1 MRFTIKREELLKGL
15 NTANRAVANKV
26 NVAILQNVKLEL
38 NEEGLFITGS
48 NYDITIKT
56 QIPYRFNGEEI
67 IRNFKEGSILLEAKL
82 LTEIVR
88 KTESEEMTIDVV
100 DSTAVITNS
109 SNRSTFELVGIK
121 AEEYPDIDLQSS
133 GTTLSLSKQE
143 FNSLVSQ
150 TAFAASLKERM
161 PILTAIN
168 LEAQNGVLTAKATD
182 SARMAKKDMPVPEDV
197 KFVANVPAKV
207 MIEVD
212 HLMENQPS
220 VQMSFSD
227 KKVLFVLGRTIVVS
241 RLIAGDYPDTKN
253 IIPKTVN
260 YSLQVNA
267 NDFIKA
273 VDRANILSIDRENV
287 VDLTMNEETVKISA
301 KSQQKGWAAE
311 IIDVFKYHGSELKM
325 SFNSEYVVAAIKA
338 LNCED
343 VTFSFVAEM
352 RPIVIKNAAD
362 DSVVQIVTPVRT
374 Y

>member
-15 NTANRAVANKV
+15 NIANRAVANKV
-26 NVAILQNVKLEL
+26 NVAVLQNVKLEL
-38 NEEGLFITGS
+38 NEKGLFITGS

-67 IRNFKEGSILLEAKL
+67 IRNYKEGAVLLESKL

-88 KTESEEMTIDVV
+88 KIESDEMAIDVV
-100 DSTAVITNS
+100 DSTAIINNS
-109 SNRSTFELVGIK
+109 GNRSTFELVGIK

-133 GTTLSLSKQE
+133 GTTLTLSKQE

-168 LEAQNGVLTAKATD
+168 LEAQNGLLIAKATD
-182 SARMAKKDMPVPEDV
+182 SARMAKKDMPIPEDV

-227 KKVLFVLGRTIVVS
+227 KKALFVLGRTVVVS

-287 VDLTMNEETVKISA
+287 VDLTMSEETVKISA
-301 KSQQKGWAAE
+301 KSQQKGSAAE
-311 IIDVFKYHGSELKM
+311 IIDVFKYYGSELKM